1 VKFADAEPEIKGWWK
16 RKGRLTPHIKGVR
29 RAKGYEREMTT
40 SRWKYD
46 HNILF
51 KSARCSE
58 VIDDIDRSQARGLD
72 VRIGPRSYSKKFK
85 FPDCHT

>member
-29 RAKGYEREMTT
+29 RAKRYEREVTT
-40 SRWKYD
+40 GRWKYD

-51 KSARCSE
+51 KSARCNE
-58 VIDDIDRSQARGLD
+58 VIDDIDCSQARELD
-72 VRIGPRSYSKKFK
+72 VRAWSPSSYS
-85 FPDCHT
+85 